1 MGVDLVRVHLVG
13 GHLIKIQLLK
23 VWKTLTTAVSV
34 QSRVDIK
41 TRPPNFFVR
50 VSNT

>member
-1 MGVDLVRVHLVG
+1 MGVDLVRVDLVG
-13 GHLIKIQLLK
+13 GRLIKIQLLK

-41 TRPPNFFVR
+41 THPQIFRAG
-50 VSNT
+50 

>member
-1 MGVDLVRVHLVG
+1 MGVDLVG

-41 TRPPNFFVR
+41 DTPPKFFR
-50 VSNT
+50 AG

>member
-1 MGVDLVRVHLVG
+1 MGVDLVRVDLVEG
-13 GHLIKIQLLK
+13 NLIKIQLLK